1 MFFSLFIGPCNRHQY
16 LFKNSVSLSKETLY
30 LYDHSQFPSPR
41 SLETTKVLPASGL
54 TVHVNVSYMW
64 PFVFGFFSLSMM
76 FSKSACVT
84 ASIIR
89 HSFLLPDNIC
99 HVETKYTAFY
109 RQWIAFP
116 FWLLGVVLLWASTH
130 KTQSNY
136 ATVIKSCS
144 DSLWP
149 KEQDPVSSVGDT
161 RPSLSGPSSFSFS
174 CLSSKLYLKSPGHFV
189 HSVGLYGSA
198 RVSPEHFVPTPSSSS
213 HIGFCFCF
221 LSRGSYSSSTFQL
234 SYCCYREP
242 TRDDY

>member
-1 MFFSLFIGPCNRHQY
+1 M
-16 LFKNSVSLSKETLY
+16 SLSKETLY
-30 LYDHSQFPSPR
+30 PCDHSQSPSPW
-41 SLETTKVLPASGL
+41 SLETTKVLSASGL
-54 TVHVNVSYMW
+54 TVHVNVSYVW

-76 FSKSACVT
+76 FSKSVCVT

-99 HVETKYTAFY
+99 RVETKYTAFY
-109 RQWIAFP
+109 LSIHQWIAFP
-116 FWLLGVVLLWASTH
+116 FRLLEVVLLWVSTH
-130 KTQSNY
+130 KAQSNY
-136 ATVIKSCS
+136 AAVIKSCS

-149 KEQDPVSSVGDT
+149 KEQDPVSSVGYT
-161 RPSLSGPSSFSFS
+161 RPSLSGPSSLSS

-221 LSRGSYSSSTFQL
+221 LSRGRCSSSMFQL
-234 SYCCYREP
+234 SYDCYREP
-242 TRDDY
+242 TRDDHLDSV